1 MATSLHT
8 NFETDPFKTRVT
20 IVTDTPERVYEE
32 AQQLFDFG
40 TMDESGINIAD
51 YIKDAEIIEV
61 DTEKNYFEIDVGM
74 SAAFDSFDPPIVSDC
89 NVTLDFY
96 IYNEQEERFKDKVA
110 SVTIKDTSGIY
121 SNAPRL
127 TVEECRAFAG
137 FPIYQFLSEQQRSEI
152 TPSVRAALDAG
163 HILSSVFCERLTSS
177 KIPYE
182 EKKKFFVSVSERTI
196 AGLTRQDHT
205 QRERTVLRGQKGSE
219 GSTSFKKAV
228 KTFAERQ
235 VTRLIRKEHEI
246 MLIRREDAHN
256 ICDDLIIAHATPRTL
271 AGALKTELKKKSRDE
286 KTIFIA
292 RIQEAAKAAA
302 IDNDSG
308 NGFAAL
314 ASMLSI
320 QRGLRYSLEHR
331 KKAATE
337 KEDHENTAEHV
348 QWNKQNVETKDI
360 IIPAGANLDE
370 GYFPCGLESDCFAI
384 YADVVLDRINMS
396 ASYENIV
403 ETENELHKMAG
414 VKLTS
419 KTRETQASVSNYNF
433 LSSRQKDETPG
444 KRGRAIWMI
453 WNLSSAFNFPEPV
466 PRNRK
471 FSFQTLDPNMYA
483 EINRLAKL
491 AGLHRPTIGLLN
503 KTAFLIHSQM
513 QTQIDGDAA
522 RAKKAERIEG
532 ANGKENEKQAQDV
545 QKITRIEI
553 KRSKLPLPE
562 DRRARDSFLSV
573 LAGAL
578 KAVGIEFA
586 PEGKDFTAAKLT
598 PKAVKL
604 SSDKG

>member
-1 MATSLHT
+1 MTQALHVDFEGGRLTPKLQVITDNPATAADEMQQFLDL
-8 NFETDPFKTRVT
+8 ETEDGKKLSELIEVLEPVT
-20 IVTDTPERVYEE
+20 INNEN
-32 AQQLFDFG
+32 
-40 TMDESGINIAD
+40 S
-51 YIKDAEIIEV
+51 
-61 DTEKNYFEIDVGM
+61 YFEINAGM
-74 SAAFDSFDPPIVSDC
+74 TALIDGEPLTVSEYSA
-89 NVTLDFY
+89 TLEFE
-96 IYNEQEERFKDKVA
+96 IYNDEDPRYKEKIKSVSLKDP
-110 SVTIKDTSGIY
+110 SGIY
-121 SNAPRL
+121 ANAPAL
-127 TVEECRAFAG
+127 TREDCQHFSLL
-137 FPIYQFLSEQQRSEI
+137 QFMNEQQRREI
-152 TPSVRAALDAG
+152 TPSLRAAIDAMN
-163 HILSSVFCERLTSS
+163 ILTPVLADRITES
-177 KIPYE
+177 KLPYE
-182 EKKKFFVSVSERTI
+182 EKKKFFASVAERTF
-196 AGLTRQDHT
+196 AGLTRPTRANRDIF
-205 QRERTVLRGQKGSE
+205 VLRGQKGSE
-219 GSTSFKKAV
+219 GSESFKKAV
-228 KTFAERQ
+228 KTFADRQ
-235 VTRLIRKEHEI
+235 ITRLIRKEHEI

-256 ICDDLIIAHATPRTL
+256 ICNDLIIAHATPRTL

-292 RIQEAAKAAA
+292 QIQEAAKAAA

-337 KEDHENTAEHV
+337 TEDRENTAEHV
-348 QWNKQNVETKDI
+348 QWNKQTVETKDI

-396 ASYENIV
+396 ASYENVV

-444 KRGRAIWMI
+444 KRGRTIWMI

-471 FSFQTLDPNMYA
+471 YSFQTLDPNMYA

-532 ANGKENEKQAQDV
+532 ANVKENEKQAQDV

-598 PKAVKL
+598 QKAVKT
-604 SSDKG
+604 SNDKG